1 MYLVVF
7 DPQMKVLQAQVR
19 ISWISE
25 KLEADLSTQRNKKE
39 DTKITDTLVKL
50 CFWKTRLKKGSDGE
64 LTVKECLASA

>member
-25 KLEADLSTQRNKKE
+25 KLEADSSTQRNKKE

-50 CFWKTRLKKGSDGE
+50 CFWKTRLKKGLDGE
-64 LTVKECLASA
+64 LTVKKCLASA